1 MFCADGE
8 DGEGTEKKRW
18 KTWGGEMRGGIKRRK
33 TVGLR
38 CSLGPAV
45 GIELVSLVCVFLA

>member
-8 DGEGTEKKRW
+8 DGEGTEKK
-18 KTWGGEMRGGIKRRK
+18 TLENMRGGIKRRK